1 MRIVFWG
8 TPAFAVPSLAHLL
21 SLPNWQ
27 VLGVVTQP
35 DRRRGRGQQTS
46 PSPVKTLALTH
57 NLPIWQPERIK
68 RDRPTLDTLKA
79 LQADVFVV
87 VAYGQI
93 LSPEILAMP
102 RLGCI
107 NSHGSLLPAYRGAA
121 PIQWSLYHGDPVT
134 GLTTMQM
141 DVGMDTGPMLLRQEI
156 SVDLLA
162 DAFQVGEQLAALS
175 GPLLKQTLV
184 GLVRGE
190 VVATPQ
196 EDALATTAPLLD
208 KPDFQLDWTRS
219 AIALHNQ
226 VRGFIPNCT
235 TQFRGQF
242 LKVKATV
249 PFHPD
254 CLDRLPEPYRAI
266 AADSLQAVSGT
277 VPPGTVV
284 QVIKGQG
291 PLIQTGAGGLLL
303 RTVQL
308 AGKREQSGWDF
319 ANGVRVTLED
329 CLA

>member
-21 SLPNWQ
+21 SLPDWE

-46 PSPVKTLALTH
+46 PSPVKALALEYH
-57 NLPIWQPERIK
+57 LPIWQPERIK
-68 RDRPTLDTLKA
+68 RDRPTLDALKA
-79 LQADVFVV
+79 LQADAFVV

-107 NSHGSLLPAYRGAA
+107 NSHGSLLPTYRGAA

-156 SVDLLA
+156 PVDLMA

-175 GPLLKQTLV
+175 GPLLEETLV
-184 GLVRGE
+184 GLARGQ

-196 EDALATTAPLLD
+196 ADALATIAPLLD
-208 KPDFQLDWTRS
+208 KPNFQLDWTRS

-235 TQFRGQF
+235 TQFRGQP

-254 CLDRLPEPYRAI
+254 CLEQLPEPYRAI
-266 AADSLQAVSGT
+266 AVECLQAASGT
-277 VPPGTVV
+277 ALPGTVV

-291 PLIQTGAGGLLL
+291 ALIQTGAGGLLL

-319 ANGVRVTLED
+319 ANGIRVALED
-329 CLA
+329 CLQ

>member
-1 MRIVFWG
+1 
-8 TPAFAVPSLAHLL
+8 LL
-21 SLPNWQ
+21 
-27 VLGVVTQP
+27 
-35 DRRRGRGQQTS
+35 
-46 PSPVKTLALTH
+46 
-57 NLPIWQPERIK
+57 E
-68 RDRPTLDTLKA
+68 
-79 LQADVFVV
+79 
-87 VAYGQI
+87 
-93 LSPEILAMP
+93 
-102 RLGCI
+102 
-107 NSHGSLLPAYRGAA
+107 
-121 PIQWSLYHGDPVT
+121 
-134 GLTTMQM
+134 
-141 DVGMDTGPMLLRQEI
+141 
-156 SVDLLA
+156 
-162 DAFQVGEQLAALS
+162 
-175 GPLLKQTLV
+175 QTLV